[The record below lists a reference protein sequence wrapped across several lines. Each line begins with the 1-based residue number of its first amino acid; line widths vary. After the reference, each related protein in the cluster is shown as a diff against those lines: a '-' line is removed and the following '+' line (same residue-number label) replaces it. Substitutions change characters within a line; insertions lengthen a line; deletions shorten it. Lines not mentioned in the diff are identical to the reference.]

1 MHGVVRSGEARV
13 LFSNWRLVVKAIDVT
28 RVKRTRD
35 GSPVR
40 VVCSDRISPEGNI
53 IALVTQDDREIVLT
67 YYANGRYW
75 RDSDHPLDLVEE
87 PETVEVERW
96 INVYE
101 DGNVIFFGTRQE
113 ADEWWLSGRI
123 ACVHIQRTVT
133 KGDGLNAK

>member
-1 MHGVVRSGEARV
+1 M
-13 LFSNWRLVVKAIDVT
+13 KAIDVT
-28 RVKRTRD
+28 RVKRTKG

-53 IALVTQDDREIVLT
+53 IALVTQDEREIVLT

-75 RDSDHPLDLVEE
+75 RDSDHPFDLVEE

-96 INVYE
+96 INVYS
-101 DGNVIFFGTRQE
+101 DGSVIVFETRKE
-113 ADEWWLSGRI
+113 ADEWGRIDRI

-133 KGDGLNAK
+133 KGEGLDVK